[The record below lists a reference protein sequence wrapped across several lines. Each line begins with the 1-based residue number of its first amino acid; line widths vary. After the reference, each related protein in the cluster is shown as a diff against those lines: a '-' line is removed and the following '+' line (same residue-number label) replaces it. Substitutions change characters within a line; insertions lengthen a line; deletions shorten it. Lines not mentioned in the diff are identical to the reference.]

1 MDTTHKLVTA
11 TVLFLTIPTAFATPA
26 GAAAAQFGAT
36 ALPVPTANGSAAL
49 EALSDAMTNEL
60 SPTDASGDTSLGF
73 NGYLSA
79 ADDYWFRY
87 SDLGHNRLNLQLTLG
102 STAQIGQSVAL
113 YSRFSTDYANSLGNS
128 PAYSDVGSGTKTVT
142 TSGGSSTT
150 PFSSSSYGWGT
161 LASDAKVLGDFPLT
175 AMALGLRVNICNVA
189 VAEVGVA
196 DYVSPLAGAQ
206 YTFSASPPSGAP
218 AGSTAQATVTGIG
231 LYNTVEGYGQISV
244 NDTWMK
250 CLAMHPYLYAGFDY
264 NFKYLGNTTPSTSN
278 TGEYLEVGLRPSY
291 RLPGIPFLKI
301 NPYASSSFIFGQQR
315 QETNGTTSSGYLGS
329 TAGLSLNFS
338 LTRAFNIPHQNGD
351 FSLGVYGEEVMASNR
366 FVDTLYGSTVH
377 SDSTVAG
384 VYLAFGLR

>member
-1 MDTTHKLVTA
+1 MEKTHRLVTA
-11 TVLFLTIPTAFATPA
+11 AVLLLSVPALATQA
-26 GAAAAQFGAT
+26 GAAAT
-36 ALPVPTANGSAAL
+36 SPALPAANGSAAL
-49 EALSDAMTNEL
+49 AALSDAMTNEL
-60 SPTDASGDTSLGF
+60 SPTDASGDTSLAF

-87 SDLGHNRLNLQLTLG
+87 SDLGHNSLNLQLTLG
-102 STAQIGQSVAL
+102 STLHLAQSVAL
-113 YSRFSTDYANSLGNS
+113 YSRFSTDYANGLGNS
-128 PAYSDVGSGTKTVT
+128 PAYSGVGSGTKTVT
-142 TSGGSSTT
+142 TSGGSYST

-175 AMALGLRVNICNVA
+175 AMALGLRVDICNVA

-206 YTFSASPPSGAP
+206 YTFSGSVPSGAP

-250 CLAMHPYLYAGFDY
+250 YLAMHPYLYVGFDY
-264 NFKYLGNTTPSTSN
+264 NYRYLGNTTSSTSG

-291 RLPGIPFLKI
+291 QLPGISFMKI

-315 QETNGTTSSGYLGS
+315 VETNGTTSSGYLGS
-329 TAGLSLNFS
+329 TVGLSLNFS
-338 LTRAFNIPHQNGD
+338 LTRAFHIPHRHGD

>member
-1 MDTTHKLVTA
+1 MGKTHRLATA
-11 TVLFLTIPTAFATPA
+11 AVFFLAVPALAAPA
-26 GAAAAQFGAT
+26 GAGTVAAAT
-36 ALPVPTANGSAAL
+36 SPPLPAANGSAAL
-49 EALSDAMTNEL
+49 AALSDAMTNEL
-60 SPTDASGDTSLGF
+60 SPTDSSGDTALSA

-102 STAQIGQSVAL
+102 STLDLGQSVAL

-128 PAYSDVGSGTKTVT
+128 PAYSGVGSGTKTVT

-206 YTFSASPPSGAP
+206 YTFSVSPPSGSP
-218 AGSTAQATVTGIG
+218 SGSTAQATVNGIG

-301 NPYASSSFIFGQQR
+301 NPYASSSFIFGQR
-315 QETNGTTSSGYLGS
+315 RLETNGTTSSGYLGS

-338 LTRAFNIPHQNGD
+338 LTRAFHIPHRHGD